1 MSKMEVSLQELD
13 ETAYWIELLV
23 EAGIMTEARLAS
35 LQQEAN
41 ELMAMIASS
50 IITAKSRKPD
60 R

>member
-1 MSKMEVSLQELD
+1 
-13 ETAYWIELLV
+13 
-23 EAGIMTEARLAS
+23 MTEARLAS